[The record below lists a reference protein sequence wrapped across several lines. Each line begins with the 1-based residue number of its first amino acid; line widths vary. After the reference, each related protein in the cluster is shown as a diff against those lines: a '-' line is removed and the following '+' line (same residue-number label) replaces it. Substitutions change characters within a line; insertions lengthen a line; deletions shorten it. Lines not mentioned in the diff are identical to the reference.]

1 MPGAALAEALPEAAP
16 PSRTVPRA
24 SGLASTRG
32 SLAGHGAPAHTSL
45 DRDALL
51 GELRRIARAE
61 LAPIAGRV
69 DRDGFYP
76 EAALRTLGEAGAFA
90 LHLRGPAPLG
100 RPDLPAAIEAT
111 AAISAEC
118 MSSGFCAWCQNASG
132 WYLENTA
139 NAGLRERLQPGI
151 ASASLMGGTGL
162 SNPVK
167 ALAGIETLKLKGRR
181 VPGGWRVSGTLPWVS
196 NLGEG
201 HWFGTI
207 FRDAEDATTRV
218 MAMVRCGAPGVEIR
232 QSIRFIALEG
242 TGTYSI
248 LFRDAFIP
256 EDDLLADPLGDTAR
270 RIKPGFVLLQAGMAL
285 GVIEACLASMR
296 RDNVHY
302 ARINGHL
309 PLQADALQDQLG
321 TLRERVLT
329 LAQTPHEP
337 GPGYLRRVLEARVA
351 CSELTLAASQAA
363 MMHAGARGYLEGS
376 VVSRLQREAWF
387 VAIIT
392 PSIRHL
398 RHELAAMAAE

>member
-1 MPGAALAEALPEAAP
+1 MAGAALAEAAQAEARVAGAAP
-16 PSRTVPRA
+16 SRAPGRA
-24 SGLASTRG
+24 AVLDTLR
-32 SLAGHGAPAHTSL
+32 SLART
-45 DRDALL
+45 
-51 GELRRIARAE
+51 E

-69 DRDGFYP
+69 DHEGFYP
-76 EAALRTLGEAGAFA
+76 EAALRTLGEAGAFS
-90 LHLRGPAPLG
+90 LHLAAPSPLG
-100 RPDLPAAIEAT
+100 GSDLAAAVEAM
-111 AAISAEC
+111 AAISAQC

-132 WYLENTA
+132 WYLENTG

-151 ASASLMGGTGL
+151 ASAALLGGTGL

-167 ALAGIETLKLKGRR
+167 ALAGIEALKLRGRR
-181 VPGGWRVSGTLPWVS
+181 APGGWRVSGTLPWVS

-207 FRDAEDATTRV
+207 FRDADDAERRV

-232 QSIRFIALEG
+232 QSIRFVALEG

-256 EDDLLADPLGDTAR
+256 DDDLLADPLGDMAR
-270 RIKPGFVLLQAGMAL
+270 RIKPGFVLLQAGMGL

-302 ARINGHL
+302 ARTNSHL
-309 PLQADALQDQLG
+309 PLQADALEDQLG
-321 TLRERVLT
+321 ALRESLLS
-329 LAQTPHEP
+329 LAETPHEP
-337 GPGYLRRVLEARVA
+337 GPGYLRQVLEARVA
-351 CSELTLAASQAA
+351 CSELSLAASQAA

-398 RHELAAMAAE
+398 RQELATLAAN

>member
-1 MPGAALAEALPEAAP
+1 MAGAALAEAALAEAGVAGAAP
-16 PSRTVPRA
+16 PHVPGRSA
-24 SGLASTRG
+24 VLDTLRGLART
-32 SLAGHGAPAHTSL
+32 
-45 DRDALL
+45 
-51 GELRRIARAE
+51 E
-61 LAPIAGRV
+61 LAPVAGRV
-69 DRDGFYP
+69 DQEGFYP
-76 EAALRTLGEAGAFA
+76 VAALRTLGEAGAFS
-90 LHLRGPAPLG
+90 LHLAAPSPLG
-100 RPDLPAAIEAT
+100 RPDLAAAVEAM
-111 AAISAEC
+111 AAISAQC

-151 ASASLMGGTGL
+151 ANAALLGGTGL

-167 ALAGIETLKLKGRR
+167 ALAGIEALKLRGRR
-181 VPGGWRVSGTLPWVS
+181 VAGGWRVSGTLPWVS

-207 FRDAEDATTRV
+207 FRDADDAEHRV

-232 QSIRFIALEG
+232 QSIRFVALEG
-242 TGTYSI
+242 TGTCSV

-256 EDDLLADPLGDTAR
+256 DDDLLADPLGDMAR
-270 RIKPGFVLLQAGMAL
+270 RIKPGFVLLQAGMGL
-285 GVIEACLASMR
+285 GVIEACVASMR

-302 ARINGHL
+302 ARPNSHL
-309 PLQADALQDQLG
+309 PLQADALEDQLG
-321 TLRERVLT
+321 ALRET
-329 LAQTPHEP
+329 LLSLAETPHEP
-337 GPGYLRRVLEARVA
+337 GAGYLRQVLQARVA
-351 CSELTLAASQAA
+351 CSELSLAASQAA

-398 RHELAAMAAE
+398 RQELATLAAN

>member
-1 MPGAALAEALPEAAP
+1 MPGAALAEVPTGAAP
-16 PSRTVPRA
+16 LSRVPARAPGRAAPEGVA
-24 SGLASTRG
+24 SGRA
-32 SLAGHGAPAHTSL
+32 AVL
-45 DRDALL
+45 DN
-51 GELRRIARAE
+51 LRRIARAE

-69 DRDGFYP
+69 DHEGFYP
-76 EAALRTLGEAGAFA
+76 EAALRALGEAGAFS
-90 LHLRGPAPLG
+90 LHLRAPSPLG
-100 RPDLPAAIEAT
+100 WPDLPAAIEAM
-111 AAISAEC
+111 AAISSQC

-151 ASASLMGGTGL
+151 ATAALLGGTGL

-167 ALAGIETLKLKGRR
+167 ALAGLEALKLKGRR
-181 VPGGWRVSGTLPWVS
+181 VAGGWRVSGTLPWVS

-207 FRDAEDATTRV
+207 FRDAEEAGHRV

-256 EDDLLADPLGDTAR
+256 NDDLLADPLGDMAR
-270 RIKPGFVLLQAGMAL
+270 RIKPGFVLLQAGMGL

-302 ARINGHL
+302 ARINSHL
-309 PLQADALQDQLG
+309 PLQADALEDQLG
-321 TLRERVLT
+321 ALRERVLG
-329 LAQTPHEP
+329 LAGAPLEP
-337 GPGYLRRVLEARVA
+337 GPGYLRRVLETRVA

-398 RHELAAMAAE
+398 RHELAALAAN

>member
-1 MPGAALAEALPEAAP
+1 MAGAVLAETGVAGTA
-16 PSRTVPRA
+16 PSRAPGRA
-24 SGLASTRG
+24 AVLDTLRGLART
-32 SLAGHGAPAHTSL
+32 
-45 DRDALL
+45 
-51 GELRRIARAE
+51 E
-61 LAPIAGRV
+61 LAPVAGRI
-69 DRDGFYP
+69 DQEGFYP
-76 EAALRTLGEAGAFA
+76 EAALRTLGEAGAFS
-90 LHLRGPAPLG
+90 LHLAAPSPLG
-100 RPDLPAAIEAT
+100 GPDLAAAVEAM
-111 AAISAEC
+111 AAISAQC

-151 ASASLMGGTGL
+151 ASAALLGGTGL

-167 ALAGIETLKLKGRR
+167 ALAGIEALKLRGRR
-181 VPGGWRVSGTLPWVS
+181 APGGWRVSGTLPWVS

-207 FRDAEDATTRV
+207 FRDADDAEHRV

-256 EDDLLADPLGDTAR
+256 DDDLLADPLGDMAR
-270 RIKPGFVLLQAGMAL
+270 RIKPGFVLLQAGMGL
-285 GVIEACLASMR
+285 GVIEACVASMR

-302 ARINGHL
+302 ARTNSHL
-309 PLQADALQDQLG
+309 PLQADALEDQLG
-321 TLRERVLT
+321 ALRET
-329 LAQTPHEP
+329 LLALAETPHET
-337 GPGYLRRVLEARVA
+337 GAGYLRQVLEARVA
-351 CSELTLAASQAA
+351 CSELSLAASQAA

-398 RHELAAMAAE
+398 RQELATLAAN

>member
-1 MPGAALAEALPEAAP
+1 MTSGAALAEAARATTLPQAAP
-16 PSRTVPRA
+16 TPRRQAHDPERAPKDVP
-24 SGLASTRG
+24 
-32 SLAGHGAPAHTSL
+32 
-45 DRDALL
+45 DRSALL
-51 GELRRIARAE
+51 DGLRRLACAE
-61 LAPIAGRV
+61 LAPIAARV
-69 DRDGFYP
+69 DHEGFYP
-76 EAALRTLGEAGAFA
+76 EAALRALGEAGAFS
-90 LHLRGPAPLG
+90 LHLAAPSPLG
-100 RPDLPAAIEAT
+100 RPDLAAAVET
-111 AAISAEC
+111 VAAISAQC

-139 NAGLRERLQPGI
+139 NAALRERLQPGI
-151 ASASLMGGTGL
+151 ASASLLGGTGL

-167 ALAGIETLKLKGRR
+167 ALAGIETLKLRGSR
-181 VPGGWRVSGTLPWVS
+181 VAGGWRVSGTLPWVS
-196 NLGEG
+196 NLGES

-207 FRDAEDATTRV
+207 FRDADDAGHRV

-256 EDDLLADPLGDTAR
+256 DEDLLADPLGDMAR
-270 RIKPGFVLLQAGMAL
+270 RIKPGFVLLQAGMGL

-302 ARINGHL
+302 ARANSHL
-309 PLQADALQDQLG
+309 PMQADALEDQLG
-321 TLRERVLT
+321 RLRET
-329 LAQTPHEP
+329 LLGLAETPHET

-351 CSELTLAASQAA
+351 CSELSLAASQAA

-398 RHELAAMAAE
+398 RQELATLAAN

>member
-1 MPGAALAEALPEAAP
+1 MSGTALADALPGAVPL
-16 PSRTVPRA
+16 PRA
-24 SGLASTRG
+24 MPRDVA
-32 SLAGHGAPAHTSL
+32 AGAIPG
-45 DRDALL
+45 RDALL
-51 GELRRIARAE
+51 GDLRRIARAE
-61 LAPIAGRV
+61 LAPIAGRI
-69 DRDGFYP
+69 DHEGFYP
-76 EAALRTLGEAGAFA
+76 EAALRALGEAGAFA

-100 RPDLPAAIEAT
+100 RPDLPAAIEAMT
-111 AAISAEC
+111 AISAEC
-118 MSSGFCAWCQNASG
+118 MSSGFCAWCQNANG

-139 NAGLRERLQPGI
+139 NVALRERLQPGI
-151 ASASLMGGTGL
+151 ASAALMGGTGL

-167 ALAGIETLKLKGRR
+167 ALAGIEALKLKGKR

-207 FRDAEDATTRV
+207 FRDAENADHRV
-218 MAMVRCGAPGVEIR
+218 MCMARCGAQGVEIR
-232 QSIRFIALEG
+232 QSIKFIALEG

-256 EDDLLADPLGDTAR
+256 EDDLLADPLGDMAR
-270 RIKPGFVLLQAGMAL
+270 RIKPGFVLLQAGMGL

-302 ARINGHL
+302 ARINSHL

-321 TLRERVLT
+321 SLRERILA

-337 GPGYLRRVLEARVA
+337 GPDYLRRVLEARVA

-363 MMHAGARGYLEGS
+363 MMHAGARGYIEGS

-398 RHELAAMAAE
+398 RHELAAMTAN

>member
-1 MPGAALAEALPEAAP
+1 MPGAALAEALPGAAP
-16 PSRTVPRA
+16 LPRSMPRLTATSVMPGHVAPERVVP
-24 SGLASTRG
+24 
-32 SLAGHGAPAHTSL
+32 

-69 DRDGFYP
+69 DHEGFYP
-76 EAALRTLGEAGAFA
+76 GAALRTLGEAGAFA

-139 NAGLRERLQPGI
+139 NAALRERLQPGI
-151 ASASLMGGTGL
+151 ATAALMGGTGL

-167 ALAGIETLKLKGRR
+167 ALAGIEALKLKGHR
-181 VPGGWRVSGTLPWVS
+181 VAGGWRVSGTLPWVS
-196 NLGEG
+196 NLGDG

-207 FRDAEDATTRV
+207 FRDAEDAGTRV

-248 LFRDAFIP
+248 LFRDAFIS
-256 EDDLLADPLGDTAR
+256 EDDLLAEPLGDMAR
-270 RIKPGFVLLQAGMAL
+270 RIKPGFVLLQAGMGL

-296 RDNVHY
+296 RDNVSY
-302 ARINGHL
+302 ARINAHL
-309 PLQADALQDQLG
+309 PLQPDALEGQLG
-321 TLRERVLT
+321 ALRGRVLT

-337 GPGYLRRVLEARVA
+337 GPDYLRRVLEARVA

-398 RHELAAMAAE
+398 RHELAAMTAN